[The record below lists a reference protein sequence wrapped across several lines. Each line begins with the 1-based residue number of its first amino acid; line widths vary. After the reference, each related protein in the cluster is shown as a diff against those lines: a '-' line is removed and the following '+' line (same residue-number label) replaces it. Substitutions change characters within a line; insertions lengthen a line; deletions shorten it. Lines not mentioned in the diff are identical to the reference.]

1 MSHGLIL
8 LFDSMSCGKPYCIKA
23 CVNQAFLIPVNGT
36 AVIRRSNCTQIGVE
50 VFDCSVNE
58 LLQRAEEL
66 FALISKPSD
75 FSTESEEKEL

>member
-1 MSHGLIL
+1 
-8 LFDSMSCGKPYCIKA
+8 
-23 CVNQAFLIPVNGT
+23 
-36 AVIRRSNCTQIGVE
+36 VE

-58 LLQRAEEL
+58 LLQIAEEL

>member
-36 AVIRRSNCTQIGVE
+36 AVGKAIDLIKAAPYRPGACSNRPVMVDGVPGQSG
-50 VFDCSVNE
+50 FRFPD
-58 LLQRAEEL
+58 EEN
-66 FALISKPSD
+66 
-75 FSTESEEKEL
+75 